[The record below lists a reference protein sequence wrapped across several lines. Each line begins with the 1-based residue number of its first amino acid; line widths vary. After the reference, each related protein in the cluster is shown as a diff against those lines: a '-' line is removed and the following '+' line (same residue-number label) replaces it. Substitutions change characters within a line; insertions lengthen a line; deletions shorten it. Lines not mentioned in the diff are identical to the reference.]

1 MLRLTTAQARRVA
14 LRAHLLTADRPVG
27 LVATVRHL
35 TCLPVDMT
43 AAVSPSPDL
52 VAWSRLGADYSPDDL
67 GGALARR
74 ELWED
79 LDAIRPMADL
89 PLHLAQMAAG
99 PEYEGT
105 REWLEA
111 NELFRAEVLD
121 ALAEADE
128 PLLSTQV
135 HATPQVPWRSSGWN
149 ENRSVTLMLQ
159 VLARLGEVAVDGRVG
174 NRRRWT
180 LAERVF
186 PAGVE
191 AVPLA
196 EATRVRDE
204 RRLHALGIARA
215 RGTRIP
221 GEPIH
226 VGEAGEPAEVEG
238 TPGAWRVDPAYSTDE
253 IEPRTALLSPF
264 DALVRDRTRMQEL
277 FDFDYSLEMYKPA
290 ARRRW
295 GYFALPILHGE
306 RLVGKL
312 DAAADRKAGR
322 LFVDTVHED
331 GRWTRALRAAV
342 DDEISALAGWLGLRR
357 D

>member
-1 MLRLTTAQARRVA
+1 MA
-14 LRAHLLTADRPVG
+14 LRAHLLTADRPDG
-27 LVATVRHL
+27 LVRTVEHL
-35 TCLPVDMT
+35 THLPVDMT
-43 AAVSPSPDL
+43 AAVAPSPDL
-52 VAWSRLGADYSPDDL
+52 VAWSRLGSSYSPSDL
-67 GGALARR
+67 GDALAAR

-89 PLHLAQMAAG
+89 PLHLAAMAAG
-99 PEYEGT
+99 PEYDGT

-121 ALAEADE
+121 VLAEADE
-128 PLLSTQV
+128 PLLSSQV

-149 ENRSVTLMLQ
+149 ENRSVALMLQ

-191 AVPLA
+191 AVPA
-196 EATRVRDE
+196 EEATRVRDE

-215 RGTRIP
+215 GGTRIP

-226 VGEAGEPAEVEG
+226 VGDAGEPGVVEG
-238 TPGAWRVDPAYSTDE
+238 VPGEWRVDPGYLAGEDE
-253 IEPRTALLSPF
+253 GGGPRTALLSPF
-264 DALVRDRTRMQEL
+264 DALVRDRVRMQEL
-277 FDFDYSLEMYKPA
+277 FGFEYVLEMYKPA

-295 GYFALPILHGE
+295 GYFALPILHGD

-312 DAAADRKAGR
+312 DAAADRRGGR
-322 LFVDTVHED
+322 LFVDAVHED
-331 GRWTRALRAAV
+331 GRWTRSMRSAV
-342 DDEISALAGWLGLRR
+342 DDEVSALAAWLGLRR